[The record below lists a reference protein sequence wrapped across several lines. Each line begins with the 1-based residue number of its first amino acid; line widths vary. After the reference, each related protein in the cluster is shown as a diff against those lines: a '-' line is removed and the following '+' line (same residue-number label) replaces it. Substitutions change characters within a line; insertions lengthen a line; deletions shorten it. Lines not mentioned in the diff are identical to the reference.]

1 MFIGTV
7 LADRRVRPVPGV
19 AASTGSW
26 SISGP
31 SRNTLG
37 MDEAELIMGEILVI
51 GATGN
56 VGRQVVVQLLV
67 TDTAVRALAREPEL
81 AELPEG
87 VKVVGGDLTQP
98 DTLEGALAG
107 SDTVFLIWPF
117 LTTEGA
123 PAVLEAI
130 AGHARRIVYLSSSG
144 VNEDAERQTDPI
156 NQLHADMERLIE
168 RSGVEW
174 TFLRSNTIA
183 SNARGWAEQIRTTH
197 VVRGPDI
204 AATAVI
210 HERDVAAVAV
220 HALTDDGHAGMK
232 HVLTGPQVL
241 SRAEQVHTIGEAI
254 GHPARFE
261 KVPVEVARQRM
272 LADGR
277 PPALVEALLASAD
290 TRPESNLIT
299 STVEEIIGAPAR
311 TFRSWAEEHA
321 DSFR

>member
-1 MFIGTV
+1 
-7 LADRRVRPVPGV
+7 
-19 AASTGSW
+19 
-26 SISGP
+26 
-31 SRNTLG
+31 
-37 MDEAELIMGEILVI
+37 MGEILVT

-56 VGRQVVVQLLV
+56 VGRHVVVQLLAAGA
-67 TDTAVRALAREPEL
+67 AVRALARDPEL
-81 AELPEG
+81 AELPRG
-87 VKVVGGDLTQP
+87 VKVVGGDLSRP

-117 LTTEGA
+117 LTTDGA
-123 PAVLEAI
+123 PAVLEAV
-130 AGHARRIVYLSSSG
+130 AQHARRIVYLSSSG
-144 VNEDAERQTDPI
+144 VSDDAERQTDPI

-168 RSGVEW
+168 GSGLLW

-197 VVRGPDI
+197 LVRGPDI

-220 HALTDDGHAGMK
+220 RALTDDGHTGMK

-241 SRAEQVHTIGEAI
+241 SRAEQVHAIGEAI
-254 GHPARFE
+254 GHPTRFE
-261 KVPVEVARQRM
+261 KVPVGVARQQM

-277 PPALVEALLASAD
+277 PPALVEALLASAEK
-290 TRPESNLIT
+290 RPGSNVIT
-299 STVEEIIGAPAR
+299 SAVEEITGAPAR

-321 DSFR
+321 DGFR

>member
-1 MFIGTV
+1 MSEV
-7 LADRRVRPVPGV
+7 LV
-19 AASTGSW
+19 T
-26 SISGP
+26 
-31 SRNTLG
+31 
-37 MDEAELIMGEILVI
+37 

-56 VGRQVVVQLLV
+56 VGRQVVVQLLA
-67 TDTAVRALAREPEL
+67 TGTAVRALVRDPES
-81 AELPEG
+81 AGLPET
-87 VKVVGGDLTQP
+87 VKVVGGDLSES
-98 DTLEGALAG
+98 DTLEGALTG

-117 LTTEGA
+117 LTAEGA

-130 AGHARRIVYLSSSG
+130 ARHARRIVYLSSSG

-168 RSGVEW
+168 ESGLEW
-174 TFLRSNTIA
+174 TVLRSNTIA

-210 HERDVAAVAV
+210 HERDIAAVAV
-220 HALTDDGHAGMK
+220 HALTDDGHAGAI

-254 GHPARFE
+254 GRPTRFE
-261 KVPVEVARQRM
+261 KVPVQVARQQM

-277 PPALVEALLASAD
+277 PPALVEALLASAE
-290 TRPESNLIT
+290 TRSESNLIT
-299 STVEEIIGAPAR
+299 STVEEITGAPAR
-311 TFRSWAEEHA
+311 TFRSWAEDHA
-321 DSFR
+321 DDFR